1 MLYIFYY
8 GVIFIILVFCILYFT
23 FIFSFLYSFWLE
35 AVFVPTPRKIALKM
49 LKLAQLK
56 EGEVLCDLG
65 CGIANLP
72 ILAASKF
79 KANAM
84 GVEKIPIFYLISWA
98 RVRLLGLHK
107 KVKIIK
113 GDLFK
118 QDISKVAVV
127 TIYLS
132 IQANAKLKEKFKKEL
147 RPGSRII
154 SRGFKI
160 PNWVPEKFDAQDKL
174 YLYKI

>member
-1 MLYIFYY
+1 MNIFYY
-8 GVIFIILVFCILYFT
+8 SIVFVILAVCVLYFI
-23 FIFSFLYSFWLE
+23 FLFSFLYSFWLE

-56 EGEVLCDLG
+56 EGEILCDLG
-65 CGIANLP
+65 CGMANLP

-79 KANAM
+79 GAKAI
-84 GVEKIPIFYLISWA
+84 GVEKIPIFYFIGKA
-98 RVRLLGLHK
+98 RARLLGLRE
-107 KVKIIK
+107 KVKITR
-113 GDLFK
+113 GDLFQ
-118 QDISKVAVV
+118 QDISKADVV

-132 IQANAKLKEKFKKEL
+132 MQANARLKEKFKKEL

-160 PNWVPEKFDAQDKL
+160 PDWPLLEFDAEDKL
-174 YLYKI
+174 YLYKV